1 MVNSAQ
7 KCSCQGLLGAMIFMW
22 YSTLEQISQ
31 ILKTFYCG
39 TTISPAEYN
48 HNMFYQVLMGTQTCI
63 HQNIVQHSKF
73 EKTDLPTTELG
84 TTS

>member
-1 MVNSAQ
+1 MKGKQ
-7 KCSCQGLLGAMIFMW
+7 KQKGRA
-22 YSTLEQISQ
+22 
-31 ILKTFYCG
+31 
-39 TTISPAEYN
+39 
-48 HNMFYQVLMGTQTCI
+48 GTQTCI